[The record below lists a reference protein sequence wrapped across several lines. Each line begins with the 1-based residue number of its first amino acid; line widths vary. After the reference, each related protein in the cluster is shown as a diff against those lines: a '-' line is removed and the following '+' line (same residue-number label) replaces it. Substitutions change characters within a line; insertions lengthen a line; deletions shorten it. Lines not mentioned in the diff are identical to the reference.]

1 MLAEFFN
8 ETTLWIR
15 AFRQAVWQVVTPGS
29 VENEANIK
37 FMWNLTAT
45 VVQKTTVG
53 QMATTTF
60 FTCSLKHV

>member
-15 AFRQAVWQVVTPGS
+15 VFRQAVWQILTPGS

-37 FMWNLTAT
+37 FMGNLTAI
-45 VVQKTTVG
+45 VVQKTAVVY
-53 QMATTTF
+53 MAT
-60 FTCSLKHV
+60 